1 MNSSPNRTACPT
13 KSAGISAE
21 SFSLSTTHQVYLCL
35 LAMLLLLANLA
46 PTRKRLHQLSLQSTL
61 MARRDFMTRP
71 AFLILVAIGIALLLP
86 TLKNDGVA
94 DQTLLI
100 ILIAIFVGFW
110 ASLNRCIKLNGF
122 LIEQKVYRHHF
133 LYLITSRIKLETRAI
148 SPLQR
153 PPAVTA

>member
-1 MNSSPNRTACPT
+1 
-13 KSAGISAE
+13 
-21 SFSLSTTHQVYLCL
+21 
-35 LAMLLLLANLA
+35 
-46 PTRKRLHQLSLQSTL
+46 
-61 MARRDFMTRP
+61 MTRP

-94 DQTLLI
+94 DQALLF

-110 ASLNRCIKLNGF
+110 ASLNRCINLNAS

-133 LYLITSRIKLETRAI
+133 LYLVTSSIKLATRTI
-148 SPLQR
+148 SPLLR